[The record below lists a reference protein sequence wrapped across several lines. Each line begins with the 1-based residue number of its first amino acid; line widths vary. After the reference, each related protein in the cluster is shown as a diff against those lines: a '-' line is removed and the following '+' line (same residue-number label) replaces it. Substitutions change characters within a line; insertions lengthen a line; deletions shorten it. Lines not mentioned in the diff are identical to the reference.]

1 MFFCGTRL
9 DNTICFDSEIS
20 FTANLINLDAAAMNI
35 PVSPT
40 SPPPLSNSLQ
50 CKLLVLIA
58 MDPVFLASMGAKV
71 ITAAIGI
78 VLMVFAA
85 YYEKITVMVHPN
97 ARFIIRS
104 HFYIVIASGLA
115 IVAINGIDF
124 VRLIRY
130 RIGHRDEICDIA
142 PLPAWVGG
150 VFQFLLIFGNNN
162 STTFLTALCVERTI
176 ATIKAQSYEKWRASK
191 IGKILSFVA
200 IMINVPILGW
210 IFGTNDYSET
220 TPLTTTTASSFEAG
234 GFCIRIMTAFEL
246 AGLLVF
252 VVLFAVNV
260 RRRRAQSRL
269 GASLAYKYQVQENVV
284 GYEIIFPIAF
294 LHCASY
300 TVTYL
305 IIMIAAAILTGNSA
319 NDGLAV
325 TRLLSVYDFTVA
337 YVILLPVLIIYKTV
351 RKAKKPAKVFI
362 TAPREQQLV
371 NETNQYFAMLS
382 AQLNA

>member
-1 MFFCGTRL
+1 
-9 DNTICFDSEIS
+9 
-20 FTANLINLDAAAMNI
+20 MNI

-130 RIGHRDEICDIA
+130 RIGHRDE
-142 PLPAWVGG
+142 
-150 VFQFLLIFGNNN
+150 
-162 STTFLTALCVERTI
+162 
-176 ATIKAQSYEKWRASK
+176 
-191 IGKILSFVA
+191 
-200 IMINVPILGW
+200 
-210 IFGTNDYSET
+210 
-220 TPLTTTTASSFEAG
+220 
-234 GFCIRIMTAFEL
+234 CIRIMTAFEL